1 MKKIAGILICIALA
15 LGFTGCSWQ
24 IPEKV
29 DVYTNAEYHFSLGNF
44 KQKVGIKVVEDPE
57 THEKKE
63 KDLFSVETLLG
74 DIKLPNNG
82 KIYDYW
88 PNKKGDTQKL
98 LMYMPIQEIPI
109 DISSYFDSGALADQI
124 KNISFEKEIEV
135 PEVSFS
141 FPLKFELNK
150 INEEINKQFLLAG
163 FIQDYSASAFGQ
175 FLKDKD
181 IKIADTISYS
191 KGVLVVKAYQVD
203 ADKLT
208 EISSGSSIQN
218 CVSDSDLDTSYSY
231 GKITITSGGKKL
243 SGFFRNGVA
252 ELIIPESGFDFK
264 TDDISINFDYKPT
277 FMGFPSDVFI
287 AKIDPNRDYQIKSV
301 SGIGSTVTIPAVSFN
316 EKFDVLKTLEESGVE
331 ECRIG
336 TGKIDIDFDIP
347 AEWENVSI
355 AYNIAMSGGI
365 NVTSTEFTAAAGN
378 SSNVG
383 SISLDGKDI
392 TKEEITVNAAFV
404 ISIQGATI
412 DFTKAPAIG
421 FDSSISRIDTVTVKL
436 SGTSLSFAE
445 TQPIPEEVLTILKQI
460 ELGQCGIKGTYT
472 NTLPEG
478 NEVALNISSDF
489 FGLSN
494 KQQTIAGGKNNEPFA
509 LLTSE
514 EIRTIN
520 LTSDNPAP
528 AGKYNAFD
536 FNVGVSLPGGEA
548 NKVTVKNVSPGQTY
562 KLAVNV
568 EPVINWQSVTIDT
581 SSLESQHDTVG
592 TNFNPDTI
600 FSSVNAMLGEG
611 FINNIDLPSCNL
623 YLYLTQPDLDVL
635 SNLNFKNSTISMF
648 YGKSDTCEKIGDFQM
663 DIIKDGIYKDKDGQN
678 KPLGFAKAAP
688 SLKVEKLDEDSDV
701 ETVTSL
707 LNTND
712 ASFELSISELL
723 KSTPDSNAD
732 DAQLCIS
739 YNIDLSAA
747 GGLNGLKITKA
758 DLDAAESN
766 TGSIGIYAVI
776 ELAFEL
782 AVKGGTDIDLLNFI
796 DLPND
801 GKIIDLSQINGW
813 DQISQYLNVI
823 QSIQIDYKINSFP
836 VVTSKDIQ
844 IKLDLGDDSNSIYK
858 RPKLDKDGKVI
869 ESLKFNTSSGTEDK
883 FAIESS
889 DIENLLTASLIKLRE
904 AKLSFVNDN
913 TISIPRERI
922 IDVNLQIDMK
932 TDGKIPLFE
941 SNK

>member
-15 LGFTGCSWQ
+15 LGFTGCNWQ

-29 DVYTNAEYHFSLGNF
+29 SVKTNAEYNFSLGNPQF
-44 KQKVGIKVVEDPE
+44 DFS
-57 THEKKE
+57 EKL
-63 KDLFSVETLLG
+63 DINNMLG
-74 DIKLPNNG
+74 DVKLPNNG
-82 KIYDYW
+82 KVYDYW
-88 PNKKGDTQKL
+88 PDKKGDSQKF

-109 DISSYFDSGALADQI
+109 DISSYFDSSALGDQI

-135 PEVSFS
+135 PEISFS

-175 FLKDKD
+175 FLKD

-203 ADKLT
+203 EDKLT

-231 GKITITSGGKKL
+231 GKITITSGGKEL
-243 SGFFRNGVA
+243 SGSFRNGVA

-316 EKFDVLKTLEESGVE
+316 EKFDVLKTLEKSGVE

-421 FDSSISRIDTVTVKL
+421 FDSSISKIETVTAKL
-436 SGTSLSFAE
+436 SNTNLSFADS
-445 TQPIPEEVLTILKQI
+445 QKLPNEVLDILKQI
-460 ELGQCGIKGTYT
+460 VLGKCGIKGTYT
-472 NTLPEG
+472 NTLPKG
-478 NEVALNISSDF
+478 NSVSLSISSDI

-494 KQQTIAGGKNNEPFA
+494 RVQTIEGGKQDEYFEI
-509 LLTSE
+509 LTTE
-514 EIRTIN
+514 EERTIN
-520 LTSDNPAP
+520 LTKENPAP
-528 AGKYNAFD
+528 EGKYNAFD
-536 FNVGVSLPGGEA
+536 FNVGVSFNNE
-548 NKVTVKNVSPGQTY
+548 NTNVITIVDVAPGQTY
-562 KLAVNV
+562 KLAINV
-568 EPVINWQSVTIDT
+568 EPEINWKSVTIDT
-581 SSLESQHDTVG
+581 KTLPSQSDTVG
-592 TNFNPDTI
+592 TGFNPSTI
-600 FSSVNAMLGEG
+600 FSSINEVLGEG
-611 FINNIDLPSCNL
+611 FANNIDLPDCNL
-623 YLYLTQPDLDVL
+623 YLYLTKPNLSVLDNL
-635 SNLNFKNSTISMF
+635 EFKSSNISMY
-648 YGKSDTCEKIGDFQM
+648 YGKKDNPEEKVGTFEM
-663 DIIKDGIYKDKDGQN
+663 DIIKDGKYKTQN
-678 KPLGFAKAAP
+678 GDYKSIGFAKSAP
-688 SLKVEKLDEDSDV
+688 SLTVEKLEDKTEAVIS
-701 ETVTSL
+701 T
-707 LNTND
+707 LNTED
-712 ASFELSISELL
+712 ASFGISISDILEA
-723 KSTPDSNAD
+723 TNDSAVDN
-732 DAQLCIS
+732 AQLCIS
-739 YNIDLSAA
+739 YNINLADAS
-747 GGLNGLKITKA
+747 GEEGLLIQKDDFDTVTSGN
-758 DLDAAESN
+758 N

-776 ELAFEL
+776 ELPLDFT
-782 AVKGGTDIDLLNFI
+782 VKGGTEIDVLQFMNQSAADNDR
-796 DLPND
+796 DLFGRTSAD
-801 GKIIDLSQINGW
+801 SMAQIAEYA
-813 DQISQYLNVI
+813 DVI
-823 QSIQIDYKINSFP
+823 ESVQIDYKINSFP
-836 VVTSKDIQ
+836 VVTSEDIQ
-844 IKLDLGDDSNSIYK
+844 IKLDLSDDSGTGYVM
-858 RPKLDKDGKVI
+858 PKLDDEGKVVDKI
-869 ESLKFNTSSGTEDK
+869 AINTSVGSEGHFK
-883 FAIESS
+883 VESD
-889 DIENLLTASLIKLRE
+889 DIENLLNAYPLKLKT
-904 AKLSFVNDN
+904 AKLYFEKDN
-913 TISIPRERI
+913 TISIPREKK
-922 IDVNLQIDMK
+922 IDVNLQIGLK
-932 TDGKIPLFE
+932 TDGTIPLFG
-941 SNK
+941 NKE